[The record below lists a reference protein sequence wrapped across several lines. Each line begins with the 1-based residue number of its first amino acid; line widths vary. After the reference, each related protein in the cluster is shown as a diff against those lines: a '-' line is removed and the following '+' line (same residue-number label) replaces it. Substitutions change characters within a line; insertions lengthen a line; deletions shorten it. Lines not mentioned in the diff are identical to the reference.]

1 MVNGWAVGF
10 SVLFFFVFV
19 FFVLNSGETLRWK
32 EINPAAR
39 FQNLF

>member
-10 SVLFFFVFV
+10 SVVVFFVFV
-19 FFVLNSGETLRWK
+19 FVLNSGETLRWK
-32 EINPAAR
+32 EINLAAR